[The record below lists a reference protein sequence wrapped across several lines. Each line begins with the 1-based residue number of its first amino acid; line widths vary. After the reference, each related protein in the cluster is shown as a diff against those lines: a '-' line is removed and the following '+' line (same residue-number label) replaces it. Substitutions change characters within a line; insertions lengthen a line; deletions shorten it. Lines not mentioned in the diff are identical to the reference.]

1 MDSKE
6 IAQIV
11 QKVFQ
16 TGLDNSKSK
25 FGKPVNATLS
35 LRKSI
40 KVKPIEGGYLA
51 SMNPYGLYINEGTKR
66 SKYAGQIQKGRGGQ
80 SEMIQSLLTWIDA
93 KRITPRFGTK
103 LGLAF
108 ALRNSIWKKGITP
121 NHWLDN
127 VLDEMLEDDSP
138 LVQYLL
144 ETEAQDIEE
153 EIIKIF
159 ESIQGI

>member
-1 MDSKE
+1 MTFE
-6 IAQIV
+6 ELAPLV
-11 QKVFQ
+11 QKTFQ
-16 TGLDNSKSK
+16 TGLDKSKSK
-25 FGKPVNATLS
+25 FGKPVNASGS

-40 KVKPIEGGYLA
+40 KISPIKDGLLA
-51 SMNPYGLYINEGTKR
+51 TMNPYGLYINEGTRR
-66 SKYAGQIQKGRGGQ
+66 SKYAGEVRKDAGGR
-80 SEMIQSLLTWIDA
+80 SKMIESLLVWIDA
-93 KRITPRFGTK
+93 KKITPRFGTK

-144 ETEAQDIEE
+144 ETEAQDIED